1 MSVSQALEFFE
12 SSKIKNLLSL
22 LEEVGLGYL
31 KLGQSL
37 STLSGGES
45 QRLKIATELKKK
57 GNIYIMDEPTT
68 GLHMSD
74 VNHFYQIIKTLVK
87 NDNTVII
94 IEHNLDIIKY
104 ADWIID
110 MGSEGGKK
118 GGELLFEGLPEDL
131 LKCERSLTG
140 KYLKPLL

>member
-1 MSVSQALEFFE
+1 
-12 SSKIKNLLSL
+12 
-22 LEEVGLGYL
+22 
-31 KLGQSL
+31 
-37 STLSGGES
+37 
-45 QRLKIATELKKK
+45 
-57 GNIYIMDEPTT
+57 
-68 GLHMSD
+68 MSD

-110 MGSEGGKK
+110 MGPEGGKK